1 MTEENK
7 VDVSKYELTYQP
19 LNILNVIIALLIPTA
34 VGYLSIVLLTNLFT
48 FISRGLWS
56 IPVIWPEILFLGGLL
71 GGLLG
76 GMIAITEV
84 AFFHYKD
91 RKITSGKTLPS
102 DLYYIGVLAV
112 FTYVLE
118 FFSESLL
125 LQVVMFLLE
134 LGFFTV
140 LGWNMS
146 KLSLETRISVRKD
159 TILSTGI
166 SSVDESSIADAETE

>member
-1 MTEENK
+1 
-7 VDVSKYELTYQP
+7 
-19 LNILNVIIALLIPTA
+19 
-34 VGYLSIVLLTNLFT
+34 
-48 FISRGLWS
+48 
-56 IPVIWPEILFLGGLL
+56 
-71 GGLLG
+71 
-76 GMIAITEV
+76 
-84 AFFHYKD
+84 
-91 RKITSGKTLPS
+91 
-102 DLYYIGVLAV
+102 
-112 FTYVLE
+112 VLE

-166 SSVDESSIADAETE
+166 SPVDESSLADAETE